1 MVNMNAR
8 RIISLMIAFTL
19 IVTMPATAFGATKID
34 PGDSIDHKIDMA
46 LSDDIKALQ
55 IDENTVKLYDYENSA
70 ILKIHENEGVIKYDV
85 KVDGES
91 ESDYF
96 LINKEKGT
104 LYSSQTGQTVT
115 IQELSIDQSVE
126 NQKAAKAKSNW
137 PKTYSISYK
146 KLRSVVSSTANKFT
160 IAVAIITVAA
170 AIMGVTISTAGG
182 VVVAL
187 IGAGFVAIYE
197 GLKYPKKTK
206 GVKVKVD
213 RKKVTE
219 YHGNS
224 SWTGYRYNVVK
235 VWTY

>member
-1 MVNMNAR
+1 M
-8 RIISLMIAFTL
+8 
-19 IVTMPATAFGATKID
+19 
-34 PGDSIDHKIDMA
+34 
-46 LSDDIKALQ
+46 
-55 IDENTVKLYDYENSA
+55 
-70 ILKIHENEGVIKYDV
+70 
-85 KVDGES
+85 
-91 ESDYF
+91 
-96 LINKEKGT
+96 
-104 LYSSQTGQTVT
+104 YSSQTGQTVT